1 MTDENKEKISNKSC
15 WIKTKPIGLILF
27 IFIFIFIFNNNVF
40 AYNNLDYEKAYFKNL
55 NIKEDRIIG
64 TPIKINN
71 RNLLFIGESYNH
83 ILDTETYEIKNL
95 KQQIENVYVYSPV
108 LLNNGEILFVGTY
121 TTPPSDKFQQEIY
134 DTIFRNQYNARRKIK
149 EYKQLSEDE
158 REKFYLPYFK
168 NNNNFLKNYQEYKQ
182 KYEESMYSILYNP
195 KTNKYKKVGKIN
207 ERRHKPKTLL
217 LNNGNVLVWG
227 GSILGNNSI
236 EIYNPSIE
244 KYIQI
249 KGKNWN
255 NNTKAILMNDGR
267 VFISNGEIYNPK
279 DNTFTKLSEM
289 NWQDSILLD
298 NGNIY
303 DYSTGKIYNSKT
315 NSITNIKMLKN
326 NCYIKIPENRIL
338 YCKVPSD
345 INIYDIEQ
353 QKTININNLASI
365 RSCYMSNMLL
375 LNNNEVLIYN
385 GEVSKYN
392 KEYGTLKSILYAEG
406 IRVQNKLQLLNLETG
421 KIKIMKNKAPN
432 YLMTNPVLLNDGKI
446 IFHINGNNKYII
458 LIPKI
463 ID

>member
-1 MTDENKEKISNKSC
+1 MTDENKEKINNKSC

-27 IFIFIFIFNNNVF
+27 ILIFNNNVF

-64 TPIKINN
+64 TPIKLNN

-108 LLNNGEILFVGTY
+108 LLNNSEILFVGTY

-315 NSITNIKMLKN
+315 NSITNIKMLK
-326 NCYIKIPENRIL
+326 
-338 YCKVPSD
+338 
-345 INIYDIEQ
+345 
-353 QKTININNLASI
+353 KTAIHVA
-365 RSCYMSNMLL
+365 
-375 LNNNEVLIYN
+375 
-385 GEVSKYN
+385 
-392 KEYGTLKSILYAEG
+392 
-406 IRVQNKLQLLNLETG
+406 
-421 KIKIMKNKAPN
+421 
-432 YLMTNPVLLNDGKI
+432 
-446 IFHINGNNKYII
+446 F
-458 LIPKI
+458 
-463 ID
+463 